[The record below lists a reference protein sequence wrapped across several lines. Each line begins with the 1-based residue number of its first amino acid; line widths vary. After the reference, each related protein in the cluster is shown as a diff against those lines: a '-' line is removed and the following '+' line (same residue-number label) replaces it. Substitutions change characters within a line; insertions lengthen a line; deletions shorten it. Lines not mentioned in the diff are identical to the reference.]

1 MLFGLRP
8 QDMSDN
14 TRDLAAW
21 IGTPLIVAVIA
32 AGLWFGLRAASC
44 HDAVADGCLWD
55 QRGPILIIPGPV
67 GHPAQP

>member
-14 TRDLAAW
+14 ARDVAAW
-21 IGTPLIVAVIA
+21 IGTPLIVGAVLT
-32 AGLWFGLRAASC
+32 GLYFGLRAASC
-44 HDAVADGCLWD
+44 HDAVAGACLWD
-55 QRGPILIIPGPV
+55 QRGPVLMVPGPV